1 MPSLMTPRHFKPR
14 ALVGKFRSRS
24 EERFAGH
31 LHDLGVAFEYEPKD
45 KKVKYTV
52 QRDALYLPDFIING
66 SSFILEV
73 KGYLSPADRAKYIRV
88 KASNPDIDL
97 RFVFDRASNRLNK
110 TSKTTYA
117 QWAEKNGFK
126 WCEKILPPNW
136 HSNRKSHERASSKA
150 AGTPHSGASRK
161 GLHLTYGS
169 PDRSRNL
176 SAGRMRSR
184 SA

>member
-1 MPSLMTPRHFKPR
+1 M
-14 ALVGKFRSRS
+14 
-24 EERFAGH
+24 
-31 LHDLGVAFEYEPKD
+31 AFEYEPKD

-52 QRDALYLPDFIING
+52 QRDALYLPDFIIDG

-97 RFVFDRASNRLNK
+97 RFVFDRASNKLNK

-136 HSNRKSHERASSKA
+136 HSNRKSPA
-150 AGTPHSGASRK
+150 
-161 GLHLTYGS
+161 
-169 PDRSRNL
+169 N
-176 SAGRMRSR
+176 
-184 SA
+184 